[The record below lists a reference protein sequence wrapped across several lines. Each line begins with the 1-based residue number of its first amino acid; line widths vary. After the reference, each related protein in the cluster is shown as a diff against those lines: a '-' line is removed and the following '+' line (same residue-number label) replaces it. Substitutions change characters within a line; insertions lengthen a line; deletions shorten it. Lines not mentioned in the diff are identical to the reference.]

1 MFVRWSAIAV
11 LLSSL
16 LFTLGCGSGEVA
28 PRDDLP
34 SDEIPE
40 NIQQQMDPDFM
51 MKKMQE
57 LREQNQQN
65 Q

>member
-1 MFVRWSAIAV
+1 MLTRWSAIAV

-16 LFTLGCGSGEVA
+16 LLTLGCGPSEVA

-34 SDEIPE
+34 SDEIPPE
-40 NIQQQMDPDFM
+40 IQEQMDPDFM

-57 LREQNQQN
+57 LRRGANP
-65 Q
+65 